1 MILGWFH
8 DYLFNRSQV
17 VHISNYSSRQ
27 EPIYCGLLQESI
39 LGPLLF
45 GLFYNDFADHV
56 PNSKLIMHADDTVI
70 YEADKD
76 VNKIDQ
82 CLNEDLH
89 NISDY

>member
-17 VHISNYSSRQ
+17 VKISNYSSLQ
-27 EPIYCGLLQESI
+27 EPIYCGVLQGSI
-39 LGPLLF
+39 LGPSLF
-45 GLFYNDFADHV
+45 ALFYNDFVDHV
-56 PNSKLIMHADDTVI
+56 FNSKLIMYADDTVI